1 MPTILQQLESTF
13 AAAIRSAFGF
23 DADPMVSV
31 AQNESFGDYQSNA
44 AMGLAKRVSESTGTK
59 TNPRAVAENVKS
71 HLKLPDAAAVVSI
84 AGPGFINIKFSPA
97 WMSSQV
103 DRIAASDRLGVDPVE
118 KPQTVVVDYSGI
130 NIAKQM
136 HVGHLRSTIIGD
148 AIARVLGF
156 RGDNVIRQ
164 NHLGDWGT
172 QFGMLIAYLKQTQTG
187 ADARIADLDAFYK
200 KSRATFDTDPQFA
213 DEARATVVRLQAS
226 AEAESAVWAT
236 ILSESRRHY
245 QPIYGRLGVLLVP
258 EDERGESFYNPML
271 PAVVSDLKASAVA
284 AVSEGAVVV
293 FTPGVEAPLIIEKSN
308 GGCGYATTDL
318 AALRYRVSTLHADRI
333 IYFVGATQSQHFK
346 QVFAAARA
354 AGWAGNAVI
363 EHAAFGSILGPDGK
377 IFKTRSGETVKLVDL
392 LDEADERGYALA
404 KSKDD
409 ERVARATEKG
419 EPVAPLPADD
429 LRRIGHAVGVG
440 AIKYGD
446 LSKDRIGD
454 YVFSWDSM
462 LAMDGNTAPYLQY
475 AYARIQSIF
484 RRAADRGIVHSTVPV
499 NLDAP
504 AELAL
509 ARHLLRFAD
518 VIDAVARELKPH
530 LLCTYLF
537 ELATRFSGFFENC
550 PVIQSEDPV
559 RSSRL
564 TLCRVTGRTIGLGLE
579 LLGIEHPDQM

>member
-1 MPTILQQLESTF
+1 MATIVQQLETAF
-13 AAAIRSAFGF
+13 TVAIHSAFGF
-23 DADPMVSV
+23 DADPLVSV

-71 HLKLPDAAAVVSI
+71 HLTLPDSAATVSI
-84 AGPGFINIKFSPA
+84 AGPGFINVKFSAA
-97 WMSSQV
+97 WMSSQI
-103 DRIAASDRLGVDPVE
+103 DRIAASDRLGVDPAE

-148 AIARVLGF
+148 SIARVLSF
-156 RGDNVIRQ
+156 RGDHVIRQ
-164 NHLGDWGT
+164 NHVGDWGT

-200 KSRATFDTDPQFA
+200 KSRETFDADPGFA

-226 AEAESAVWAT
+226 AEPEIAVWSA
-236 ILSESRRHY
+236 IASESRRHY

-271 PAVVSDLKASAVA
+271 PSIVSELKTAGVA
-284 AVSEGAVVV
+284 TVSEGAVVV
-293 FTPGVEAPLIIEKSN
+293 FTPGIEAPLIVEKSN
-308 GGCGYATTDL
+308 GGYGYATTDL
-318 AALRYRVSTLHADRI
+318 AAVRYRVTTLHADRVV
-333 IYFVGATQSQHFK
+333 YFVGATQSQHFK
-346 QVFAAARA
+346 QVFAAAKA
-354 AGWAGNAVI
+354 AGWTGNAVV
-363 EHAAFGSILGPDGK
+363 EHAGFGSILGTDGK
-377 IFKTRSGETVKLVDL
+377 MFKTRSGETVKLIDL
-392 LDEADERGYALA
+392 LNEADQRGYDLA

-409 ERVARATEKG
+409 ERVARAAEKG
-419 EPVAPLPADD
+419 EAIAPMSDDD
-429 LRRIGHAVGVG
+429 LRQIGHAVGVG

-475 AYARIQSIF
+475 ACARIRSIF
-484 RRAADRGIVHSTVPV
+484 RRAADRKIVHVTAPV
-499 NLDAP
+499 HLQAP

-550 PVIQSEDPV
+550 PVIQSDDPV
-559 RSSRL
+559 RASRL
-564 TLCRVTGRTIGLGLE
+564 TLCRATGDTIERGLE
-579 LLGIEHPDQM
+579 LLGIEHPEQM